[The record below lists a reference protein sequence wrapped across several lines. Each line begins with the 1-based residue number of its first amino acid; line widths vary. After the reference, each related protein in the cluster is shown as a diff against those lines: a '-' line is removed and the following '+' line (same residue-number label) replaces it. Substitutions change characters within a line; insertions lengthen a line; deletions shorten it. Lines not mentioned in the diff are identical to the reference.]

1 MGTRFKEARL
11 NRCMFQEIP
20 TSLVFTLIIWLR
32 FERSI
37 FYGEADSLHQYFIGK
52 LISRTLDS
60 MNLAILVRIQQIMA
74 PHFIM
79 LPTFNLQNSIVI
91 LVCLPGQWC

>member
-37 FYGEADSLHQYFIGK
+37 FYGEADFIASIFYREANFAYVGFNGPCYFGENTAENGTK
-52 LISRTLDS
+52 FYKAANFQSTEFDGYTR
-60 MNLAILVRIQQIMA
+60 M
-74 PHFIM
+74 
-79 LPTFNLQNSIVI
+79 
-91 LVCLPGQWC
+91 LPGQWC